1 MRIPVSF
8 MPSAGS
14 SMTLFS
20 APLGSVGGCRSV
32 TTRPNIEDHNSPTTD
47 APSASYPVS
56 RLMYINTSDA
66 QARI

>member
-1 MRIPVSF
+1 MSF

-14 SMTLFS
+14 STTLFAGS
-20 APLGSVGGCRSV
+20 LGSVGVCRSV
-32 TTRPNIEDHNSPTTD
+32 TTRPNIEDHNLPTTD

-56 RLMYINTSDA
+56 RLMYINTSDT